1 VAGVLQR
8 LLTRSGIL
16 PVLRAR
22 WREDLVAASDKLE
35 KRIDKRFDALTRDIE
50 RLRNELSERSPGGRD
65 AATNAPADIADRLS
79 RLDRDFRM
87 LRDTMA
93 LDIADRRRGTD
104 RGALFQMSAV
114 ADHVQRAIA
123 RAPIETDPS
132 VHIVI
137 NDQLPA
143 DSYQALLEGI
153 PPAVF
158 FSQKDN
164 TKQNLR
170 LSSIHVAPAR
180 TIETLSFLEETL
192 IPRIMVPALMG
203 KFAPHI
209 REFYIREYGEERG
222 PALAAIR
229 HEATAGRLM
238 LRRPGY
244 HLDPHLDPKRVVFT
258 CLLYFA
264 RPGDSEMFGTTFYRI
279 NGTPTIDRTNTF
291 YPGSQGLTCDLVKMV
306 LFKANSAV
314 AFLNW
319 GGAHG
324 ADIPKTAPADTERF
338 SYQFYVSPD
347 PAALAAIVGE
357 TESAVAD

>member
-1 VAGVLQR
+1 V
-8 LLTRSGIL
+8 
-16 PVLRAR
+16 
-22 WREDLVAASDKLE
+22 
-35 KRIDKRFDALTRDIE
+35 
-50 RLRNELSERSPGGRD
+50 
-65 AATNAPADIADRLS
+65 
-79 RLDRDFRM
+79 
-87 LRDTMA
+87 
-93 LDIADRRRGTD
+93 
-104 RGALFQMSAV
+104 
-114 ADHVQRAIA
+114 
-123 RAPIETDPS
+123 DPS

-137 NDQLPA
+137 NDLLPA
-143 DSYQALLEGI
+143 DSYQALLGGI

-158 FSQKDN
+158 FSQKDT

-170 LSSIHVAPAR
+170 LSSIRVAPAR

-192 IPRIMVPALMG
+192 IPRVMVPALMG

-209 REFYIREYGEERG
+209 REFYIREYGQERG
-222 PALAAIR
+222 PALAAIP

-264 RPGDSEMFGTTFYRI
+264 RPGDSEMFGTTFYKI

-347 PAALAAIVGE
+347 PVALAAIVGE
-357 TESAVAD
+357 TESAIAD